1 MNRLVFFLAL
11 IFMSACQGQ
20 KADNKTTIGEN
31 VPTENAVSIA
41 TLPDM
46 LQDMNSKDDV
56 VLTGEVTEVCKA
68 KGCWMKLKMSDNQD
82 VRVTFKDY
90 ALFMPKDIVGK
101 EVVIHGVASKKE
113 ISVDELQHYAKD
125 AGKSEEEIAMIA
137 QPEVR
142 LTFEADGV
150 VIN

>member
-1 MNRLVFFLAL
+1 MFL
-11 IFMSACQGQ
+11 IFALVSIYACQNNSTENQ
-20 KADNKTTIGEN
+20 NLIGEK
-31 VPTENAVSIA
+31 VAIEKAVDIS
-41 TLPDM
+41 TLPTI
-46 LQDMNSKDDV
+46 LQSSDKKEDV
-56 VLTGEVTEVCKA
+56 VLTAEVTEVCKA
-68 KGCWMKLKMSDNQD
+68 KGCWMKLKMADGED

-113 ISVDELQHYAKD
+113 ISIDELQHYAKD
-125 AGKSEEEIAMIA
+125 AGKSEDEIAMIE
-137 QPEVR
+137 QPEIQ